1 MDPHRTYEIRCPIHG
16 FITLNDWELTV
27 VSQPSFQRLR
37 RIRQLAWTDYVY
49 PGAMHT
55 RFEHSLDVMHVATLL
70 YDAICVKSAEILKS
84 DREGTSSRKKLG
96 LNQVAKLVHEVKP
109 HFSID
114 KVLQYARQLADESI
128 LQASA

>member
-55 RFEHSLDVMHVATLL
+55 RFEHSLGVMHVATLL

>member
-1 MDPHRTYEIRCPIHG
+1 M
-16 FITLNDWELTV
+16 
-27 VSQPSFQRLR
+27 
-37 RIRQLAWTDYVY
+37 
-49 PGAMHT
+49 
-55 RFEHSLDVMHVATLL
+55 ATLL